1 MSEPTLFPESG
12 FLRLKIKLAYDG
24 TAFSGWAKQP
34 DRRTVQ
40 EEFERAF
47 STVSRHQCETI
58 VAGRTDAGVHA
69 TAQIIHVDVP
79 VGTDQIDLAYRL
91 NRLLDTDIRVLEI
104 EEAPEGF
111 HARFSA
117 LRRHYQYQI
126 VDGNRAI
133 NPLDRYDRASWYRP
147 LDLDRLNEAS
157 SLLLG
162 EHDFAAF
169 CKFREG
175 ATTIRTLETFRWERK
190 ADGLLVAQVVADAF
204 CYSMVRNL
212 VGAAVC
218 VAEGRFEPNWIAE
231 MLANRQRISDSMVF
245 PPEGLTLVQV
255 DYPNNAQLIARA
267 ALTIARRNED

>member
-1 MSEPTLFPESG
+1 MSEPTLFPEGG

-24 TAFSGWAKQP
+24 TNFSGWAKQP

-40 EEFERAF
+40 EEFEKAF
-47 STVSRHQCETI
+47 ATIVRHQCESI

-69 TAQIIHVDVP
+69 TAQIIHIDVP
-79 VGTDQIDLAYRL
+79 ESTDLSDLAYRL
-91 NRLLDTDIRVLEI
+91 NRLLDIDLRVLEI
-104 EEAPEGF
+104 EAAPEGF

-126 VDGNRAI
+126 VDANKAI

-147 LDLDRLNEAS
+147 LDLARLNEAS

-175 ATTIRTLETFRWERK
+175 ATTIRTLEKFQWERK

-212 VGAAVC
+212 VGSAVC
-218 VAEGRFEPNWIAE
+218 VAEGRFEPSWIAE
-231 MLANRQRISDSMVF
+231 MLANRERISESMVF
-245 PPEGLTLVQV
+245 PAEGLTLVQV
-255 DYPNNAQLIARA
+255 DYPDNAELITRA
-267 ALTIARRNED
+267 ALTISRRGED

>member
-40 EEFERAF
+40 EEFEKAF

-79 VGTDQIDLAYRL
+79 IGTDQIDLAYRL

-117 LRRHYQYQI
+117 LRRHYQYLI

-175 ATTIRTLETFRWERK
+175 ATTIRTLETFKWERK

-218 VAEGRFEPNWIAE
+218 VAEGRFEPSWIAE

-255 DYPNNAQLIARA
+255 DYPNNAQLLARA
-267 ALTIARRNED
+267 ALTIARRNEE